1 MDPQINIGL
10 PITRLTTTNNNG
22 CNLRII
28 ITVVAALLAF
38 SIGVIIG
45 AVTGLFDF
53 LGIGAFVVLIVLLT
67 VILVGLIIT
76 LKCMRIV
83 TRC

>member
-10 PITRLTTTNNNG
+10 PITRLSTNSNNG
-22 CNLRII
+22 CALRTV
-28 ITVVAALLAF
+28 ITIVATLLAF

-45 AVTGLFDF
+45 AVTGVFNL
-53 LGIGAFVVLIVLLT
+53 LGLGAFIVLILLLA
-67 VILVGLIIT
+67 VILIGLIIT